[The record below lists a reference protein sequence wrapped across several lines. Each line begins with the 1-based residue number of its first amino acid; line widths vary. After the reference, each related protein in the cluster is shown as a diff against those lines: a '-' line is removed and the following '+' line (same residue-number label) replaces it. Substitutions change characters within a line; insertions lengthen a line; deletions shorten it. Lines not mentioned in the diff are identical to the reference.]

1 VLASASSN
9 IQKLIN
15 DKNNVAILS
24 DEKMEKAI
32 FFSLNE

>member
-1 VLASASSN
+1 VPAIASSN
-9 IQKLIN
+9 AQKIIN

-24 DEKMEKAI
+24 DEKMVTAI